1 MRGWRPFNRQLTNQL
16 AKPKSVKKPALSGLF
31 HCWGRFTPAW
41 TIGFGVIQGQVLP
54 DMFTETAGIGYSLAL
69 VRACHLGNG
78 SLSATLDESERFR
91 VKPPLQE
98 LPTTTNR
105 L

>member
-1 MRGWRPFNRQLTNQL
+1 MVEGRFNRRLTNQL
-16 AKPKSVKKPALSGLF
+16 AKPRSVKKPAQSGLF
-31 HCWGRFTPAW
+31 YCWGRFTPAW
-41 TIGFGVIQGQVLP
+41 TIGFGVIQERVLP

-69 VRACHLGNG
+69 VRVCHLGND
-78 SLSATLDESERFR
+78 SLSATLNGSERFR

-98 LPTTTNR
+98 LPTTADR